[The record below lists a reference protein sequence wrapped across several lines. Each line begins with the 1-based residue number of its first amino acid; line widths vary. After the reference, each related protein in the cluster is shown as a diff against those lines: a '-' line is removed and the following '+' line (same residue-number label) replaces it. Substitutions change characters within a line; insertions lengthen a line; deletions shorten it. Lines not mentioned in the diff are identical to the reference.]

1 MRMNMEVILREDVDK
16 LGRAG
21 EIVKVK
27 PGFARNYLL
36 PNSLA
41 FIASEGAKRRI
52 EAEQRNRVK
61 RLQLERADA
70 SEVATQLSALT
81 LSFVAKTG
89 DGDRLFGSITTADI
103 AEKLAEHGHA
113 IDKRIIELAEP
124 IKMIGEY
131 RVPIRLHSDVRPE
144 VAVSVAKES

>member
-1 MRMNMEVILREDVDK
+1 MEVILREDVDK

-41 FIASEGAKRRI
+41 FLASEGAKRRI
-52 EAEQRNRVK
+52 EAEQRTRVK
-61 RLQLERADA
+61 RLHLERDEA
-70 SEVATQLSALT
+70 SQVAAALSALT
-81 LSFVAKTG
+81 LTFVAKTG
-89 DGDRLFGSITTADI
+89 DGDRLFGSITAADI
-103 AEKLAEHGHA
+103 ADKLAEHGHQ

-124 IKMIGEY
+124 IKTVGEH
-131 RVPIRLHSDVRPE
+131 RVPIKLHSDIRPE
-144 VAVSVAKES
+144 VAVSVAKET